1 MTHNTAK
8 RNRILEIIIALL
20 LVRPTLL
27 TFLSFYSVDNDYNR
41 RLLLETAL
49 YALLV
54 TVPPAVLIITRKYD
68 RAWSKLLMGVSLAAN
83 IFTSDGLR
91 YVTNFG
97 LYVQNIRC
105 GIGFFASNMG
115 AMTLF
120 LLSVAAAIVVLLMMF
135 GVIKWKDRKTMFI
148 CLYILAGLAVMS
160 ALVSRQR
167 SVILMTMLLMM
178 IFMHETQEKTD
189 VKAVIGWIGVFFGAA
204 ADIFFDYKL
213 NNIINP
219 IESDSGFLDYLQSTV
234 QFGTGLVFFR
244 TIAYAAA
251 MALIPLILFERK
263 ESLERAVITPD
274 NDDEEDEDESDDND

>member
-8 RNRILEIIIALL
+8 RSRILEIIIALL

-27 TFLSFYSVDNDYNR
+27 TFLSLYSVDNDYNR
-41 RLLLETAL
+41 RVLLETAL

-83 IFTSDGLR
+83 FFTSDGLR
-91 YVTNFG
+91 YITDFG
-97 LYVQNIRC
+97 LFVQRIRY
-105 GIGFFASNMG
+105 GIGIFASNMG

-135 GVIKWKDRKTMFI
+135 GVIKWKDRKKMFI

-213 NNIINP
+213 NSIINP

-263 ESLERAVITPD
+263 EPLERVVITPD
-274 NDDEEDEDESDDND
+274 TDDEEDEDESDDND

>member
-8 RNRILEIIIALL
+8 RSRILEIIIAFLL
-20 LVRPTLL
+20 IRPTLL

-41 RLLLETAL
+41 RVLLETAL

-54 TVPPAVLIITRKYD
+54 TVPPAILIITRKYD

-83 IFTSDGLR
+83 FFTSDGLR

-97 LYVQNIRC
+97 LYVQNIRY
-105 GIGFFASNMG
+105 GIGIFASNMG

-120 LLSVAAAIVVLLMMF
+120 LLSVAAAILVLLMMF

-263 ESLERAVITPD
+263 EPLERAVIAPD
-274 NDDEEDEDESDDND
+274 TDDEEDEDESDDND

>member
-41 RLLLETAL
+41 RVLLETAL

-97 LYVQNIRC
+97 LYVQNIRY
-105 GIGFFASNMG
+105 GIGIFASNMG

-213 NNIINP
+213 NSIINP

-234 QFGTGLVFFR
+234 HFGTGLVFFR

-263 ESLERAVITPD
+263 EPLERVVIAPD
-274 NDDEEDEDESDDND
+274 TDDEEDEDESDDND

>member
-1 MTHNTAK
+1 MIHNTAK
-8 RNRILEIIIALL
+8 RSRILEIIIALL

-83 IFTSDGLR
+83 IFTSDGLH

-97 LYVQNIRC
+97 LYVQNIRY
-105 GIGFFASNMG
+105 GIGIFASNMG

-135 GVIKWKDRKTMFI
+135 GVIKWKGRKTMFI

-178 IFMHETQEKTD
+178 IFMYETQEKTD

-213 NNIINP
+213 NSIINP

-251 MALIPLILFERK
+251 MALIPLIIFERK
-263 ESLERAVITPD
+263 EPLERVVTPPD
-274 NDDEEDEDESDDND
+274 TDDEEDEDESDDND

>member
-27 TFLSFYSVDNDYNR
+27 TFFSFYSIDDEYNR
-41 RLLLETAL
+41 RTLLETAL

-91 YVTNFG
+91 YITDFG
-97 LYVQNIRC
+97 LFVQRIC
-105 GIGFFASNMG
+105 YGIGIFASNMG
-115 AMTLF
+115 ALMLF
-120 LLSVAAAIVVLLMMF
+120 LLSIAAAIVVLLMMF

-148 CLYILAGLAVMS
+148 CLYVLAGLAVMS
-160 ALVSRQR
+160 AFVSRQR

-213 NNIINP
+213 NSIINP
-219 IESDSGFLDYLQSTV
+219 IKSDSGFLDYLQSTV

-251 MALIPLILFERK
+251 MALIPLIIFERK
-263 ESLERAVITPD
+263 EPLERAVIAPD
-274 NDDEEDEDESDDND
+274 TDDEEDEDESDDNN

>member
-8 RNRILEIIIALL
+8 RSRILEIIIALL

-27 TFLSFYSVDNDYNR
+27 TFLSFYSVNNDYNKR
-41 RLLLETAL
+41 VLLETAS

-54 TVPPAVLIITRKYD
+54 TVPPAILIITRKYD

-83 IFTSDGLR
+83 FFTSDGLR

-97 LYVQNIRC
+97 LYVQNIRY
-105 GIGFFASNMG
+105 GIGIFASNMG

-213 NNIINP
+213 NSIINP
-219 IESDSGFLDYLQSTV
+219 IESDSGFLDYLQSIV

-263 ESLERAVITPD
+263 EPLERVVIAPD

>member
-1 MTHNTAK
+1 MIHNTAK

-27 TFLSFYSVDNDYNR
+27 TFFSFYSIDDEYNR
-41 RLLLETAL
+41 RTLLETAL

-54 TVPPAVLIITRKYD
+54 TVPPAILIITRKYD

-91 YVTNFG
+91 YVTDFG
-97 LYVQNIRC
+97 LYVQNIRY
-105 GIGFFASNMG
+105 GIGIFASNMG

-135 GVIKWKDRKTMFI
+135 GVIKWKDRKKMFI

-167 SVILMTMLLMM
+167 SVILMIMLLMM

-263 ESLERAVITPD
+263 EPLERVVTPPD
-274 NDDEEDEDESDDND
+274 TDDEEDEDESDDND

>member
-8 RNRILEIIIALL
+8 RSRILEIIIALL

-27 TFLSFYSVDNDYNR
+27 TIFSFYSLDGDDVR
-41 RLLLETAL
+41 RMILNQAL
-49 YALLV
+49 YGLLV
-54 TVPPAVLIITRKYD
+54 TVPPAILIITRKYD

-97 LYVQNIRC
+97 LYVQNIRY
-105 GIGFFASNMG
+105 GIGIFASNMG

-213 NNIINP
+213 NSIINP

-251 MALIPLILFERK
+251 MALIPLIMFERK
-263 ESLERAVITPD
+263 EPLERVVTPPD
-274 NDDEEDEDESDDND
+274 TDDEEDEDESDDND

>member
-97 LYVQNIRC
+97 LYVQNIRY
-105 GIGFFASNMG
+105 GIGIFASNMG

-135 GVIKWKDRKTMFI
+135 GVIKRKDRKTMFI

-213 NNIINP
+213 NSIINP

-263 ESLERAVITPD
+263 EPLERVVIAPD

>member
-8 RNRILEIIIALL
+8 RSRILEIIIAFLL
-20 LVRPTLL
+20 IRPTLL
-27 TFLSFYSVDNDYNR
+27 TIFSFYSLDGDDVR
-41 RLLLETAL
+41 RMILNQAL
-49 YALLV
+49 YGLLV
-54 TVPPAVLIITRKYD
+54 TVPPAILIITRKYD

-83 IFTSDGLR
+83 FFTSDGLR

-97 LYVQNIRC
+97 LYVQNIRY
-105 GIGFFASNMG
+105 GIGIFASNMG

-189 VKAVIGWIGVFFGAA
+189 AKAVIGWIGAFVGAI

-213 NNIINP
+213 NSIINP

-263 ESLERAVITPD
+263 EPLERVVIAPD
-274 NDDEEDEDESDDND
+274 TDDEEDEDESDDNN

>member
-1 MTHNTAK
+1 MAVQK
-8 RNRILEIIIALL
+8 RSKILEIIIALL

-27 TFLSFYSVDNDYNR
+27 TFLSFYSIDDEYNR
-41 RLLLETAL
+41 RTLLETAL

-54 TVPPAVLIITRKYD
+54 TVPPAILIITRKYD

-148 CLYILAGLAVMS
+148 CLYILPGLAVMS
-160 ALVSRQR
+160 ALVSRK
-167 SVILMTMLLMM
+167 SSMLTMTMLLMM

-189 VKAVIGWIGVFFGAA
+189 IKAVIGWIGAFVGAI
-204 ADIFFDYKL
+204 ADIVVDYKL
-213 NNIINP
+213 NSPSSIDCG
-219 IESDSGFLDYLQSTV
+219 ESFLGYLQSTAP
-234 QFGTGLVFFR
+234 LMDR
-244 TIAYAAA
+244 LISLRNLAYATA

-263 ESLERAVITPD
+263 EPLERVVIAPD

>member
-8 RNRILEIIIALL
+8 RSRILEIIIALL

-41 RLLLETAL
+41 RVLLETAL

-54 TVPPAVLIITRKYD
+54 TVPPAILIITRKYD

-91 YVTNFG
+91 YITDFG
-97 LYVQNIRC
+97 LFVQRIRY
-105 GIGFFASNMG
+105 GIGIFASNMG

-189 VKAVIGWIGVFFGAA
+189 IKAVIGWIGVFFGAA

-213 NNIINP
+213 NSIINP

-263 ESLERAVITPD
+263 EPLERVVIAPD
-274 NDDEEDEDESDDND
+274 TDDEEDEDESDDND

>member
-1 MTHNTAK
+1 MIHNTAK
-8 RNRILEIIIALL
+8 RSRILEIIIALL

-41 RLLLETAL
+41 RVLLETAL

-68 RAWSKLLMGVSLAAN
+68 RAWSKLLIGVSLAAN
-83 IFTSDGLR
+83 FFTSDGLR
-91 YVTNFG
+91 YITDFG
-97 LYVQNIRC
+97 LFVQRIRYGLDIFAANI
-105 GIGFFASNMG
+105 G
-115 AMTLF
+115 ALMLF

-189 VKAVIGWIGVFFGAA
+189 AKAVIGWIGVFFGAA

-213 NNIINP
+213 NSIINP

-263 ESLERAVITPD
+263 EPLERVVIAPD
-274 NDDEEDEDESDDND
+274 NDDEEDEDESDDNN

>member
-8 RNRILEIIIALL
+8 RSRILEIIIALL

-41 RLLLETAL
+41 RVLLETAS

-54 TVPPAVLIITRKYD
+54 TVPPAILIITRKYD

-83 IFTSDGLR
+83 FFTSDGLR

-97 LYVQNIRC
+97 LYVQNVRY
-105 GIGFFASNMG
+105 GIGIFASNMG

-213 NNIINP
+213 NSIINP
-219 IESDSGFLDYLQSTV
+219 IESDSGFLDYLQSIV

-263 ESLERAVITPD
+263 EPLERVVIAPD
-274 NDDEEDEDESDDND
+274 TDDEEDEDESDDND

>member
-8 RNRILEIIIALL
+8 RSRILEIIIALL

-27 TFLSFYSVDNDYNR
+27 TIFSFYSLDGDDVR
-41 RLLLETAL
+41 RMILNQAL
-49 YALLV
+49 YGLLV
-54 TVPPAVLIITRKYD
+54 TVPPAILIITRKYD

-83 IFTSDGLR
+83 FFTSDGLR

-97 LYVQNIRC
+97 LYVQNIRY
-105 GIGFFASNMG
+105 GIGIFASNMG

-189 VKAVIGWIGVFFGAA
+189 AKAVIGWIGAFVGAI

-213 NNIINP
+213 NSIINP

-263 ESLERAVITPD
+263 EPLERVVIAPD
-274 NDDEEDEDESDDND
+274 TDDEEDEDESDDNN

>member
-8 RNRILEIIIALL
+8 RSRILEIIIALL

-41 RLLLETAL
+41 RVLLETAL

-83 IFTSDGLR
+83 FFTSDGLR
-91 YVTNFG
+91 YITDFG
-97 LYVQNIRC
+97 LFVQRIRY
-105 GIGFFASNMG
+105 GIGIFASNMG

-120 LLSVAAAIVVLLMMF
+120 LLSVAAAIVALLMMF
-135 GVIKWKDRKTMFI
+135 GVIKWKDRKKMFI

-213 NNIINP
+213 NSIINP

-263 ESLERAVITPD
+263 EPLERVVITPD
-274 NDDEEDEDESDDND
+274 TDDEEDEDESDDND

>member
-8 RNRILEIIIALL
+8 RSRILEIIIAFLL
-20 LVRPTLL
+20 IRPTLL
-27 TFLSFYSVDNDYNR
+27 TIFSFYSLDGDDVR
-41 RLLLETAL
+41 RMILNQAL
-49 YALLV
+49 YGLLV
-54 TVPPAVLIITRKYD
+54 TVPPAILIITRKYD
-68 RAWSKLLMGVSLAAN
+68 RAWSKLLIGVSLAAN
-83 IFTSDGLR
+83 FFTSDGLR

-97 LYVQNIRC
+97 LYVQNIRY
-105 GIGFFASNMG
+105 GIGIFASNMG

-213 NNIINP
+213 NSIINP
-219 IESDSGFLDYLQSTV
+219 IESDSGFLDYLQSIV

-263 ESLERAVITPD
+263 ESLERVVIAPD
-274 NDDEEDEDESDDND
+274 TDDEEDEDESDDNN

>member
-1 MTHNTAK
+1 
-8 RNRILEIIIALL
+8 
-20 LVRPTLL
+20 
-27 TFLSFYSVDNDYNR
+27 
-41 RLLLETAL
+41 
-49 YALLV
+49 
-54 TVPPAVLIITRKYD
+54 
-68 RAWSKLLMGVSLAAN
+68 
-83 IFTSDGLR
+83 
-91 YVTNFG
+91 
-97 LYVQNIRC
+97 
-105 GIGFFASNMG
+105 
-115 AMTLF
+115 
-120 LLSVAAAIVVLLMMF
+120 
-135 GVIKWKDRKTMFI
+135 
-148 CLYILAGLAVMS
+148 MS

-263 ESLERAVITPD
+263 EPLERAVIAPD
-274 NDDEEDEDESDDND
+274 TDDEEDEDESDDND

>member
-8 RNRILEIIIALL
+8 RSRILEIIIAFLL
-20 LVRPTLL
+20 IRPTLL
-27 TFLSFYSVDNDYNR
+27 TIFSFYSLDGDDVR
-41 RLLLETAL
+41 RMILIQAL
-49 YALLV
+49 YGLLV
-54 TVPPAVLIITRKYD
+54 TVPPAILIITRKYD
-68 RAWSKLLMGVSLAAN
+68 RVWSKLLMGVSLAAN

-97 LYVQNIRC
+97 LYVQNIRY
-105 GIGFFASNMG
+105 GIGIFASNMG

-189 VKAVIGWIGVFFGAA
+189 IKAVIGWIGAFFGAA

-213 NNIINP
+213 NSIINP

-251 MALIPLILFERK
+251 IALIPLILFERK
-263 ESLERAVITPD
+263 EPLERVVIAPD
-274 NDDEEDEDESDDND
+274 TDDEEDEDESDDND

>member
-1 MTHNTAK
+1 MIHNTAK
-8 RNRILEIIIALL
+8 RSRILEIIIALL

-41 RLLLETAL
+41 RVLLETAL

-91 YVTNFG
+91 YITDFG
-97 LYVQNIRC
+97 LFVQRIRY
-105 GIGFFASNMG
+105 GIGIFASNMG

-189 VKAVIGWIGVFFGAA
+189 IKAVIGWIGVFFGAA

-213 NNIINP
+213 NSIINP

-263 ESLERAVITPD
+263 EPLERAVIAPD
-274 NDDEEDEDESDDND
+274 TDDEEDEDESDDND

>member
-8 RNRILEIIIALL
+8 RSRILEIIIALL

-27 TFLSFYSVDNDYNR
+27 TFFSFYSIDDEYNR
-41 RLLLETAL
+41 RTLLETAL

-54 TVPPAVLIITRKYD
+54 TVPPAILIITRKYD

-91 YVTNFG
+91 YITDFG
-97 LYVQNIRC
+97 LFVQRIRY
-105 GIGFFASNMG
+105 GIGIFASNMG

-120 LLSVAAAIVVLLMMF
+120 LLSIAAAIVVLLMMF

-189 VKAVIGWIGVFFGAA
+189 VKVVIGWIGVFFGAA
-204 ADIFFDYKL
+204 SDIFFDYKL
-213 NNIINP
+213 NSIINP
-219 IESDSGFLDYLQSTV
+219 IKSDSGFLDYLQSTV

-251 MALIPLILFERK
+251 MALIPLIIFERK
-263 ESLERAVITPD
+263 EPLERAVIAPD
-274 NDDEEDEDESDDND
+274 TDDEEDEDESDDNN

>member
-8 RNRILEIIIALL
+8 RSRILEIIIALL

-27 TFLSFYSVDNDYNR
+27 TFLSFYSVNNDYNR
-41 RLLLETAL
+41 RVLLETAL

-91 YVTNFG
+91 YITDFG
-97 LYVQNIRC
+97 LFVQRIRY
-105 GIGFFASNMG
+105 GIGIFASNMG
-115 AMTLF
+115 ALMLF

-189 VKAVIGWIGVFFGAA
+189 AKAVIGWIGVFFGAA

-213 NNIINP
+213 NSIINP
-219 IESDSGFLDYLQSTV
+219 IKSDSGFLDYLQSTV

-251 MALIPLILFERK
+251 MALIPLIIFERK
-263 ESLERAVITPD
+263 EPLERAVIAPD
-274 NDDEEDEDESDDND
+274 TYDEEDEDESDDND

>member
-1 MTHNTAK
+1 MIHNTAK
-8 RNRILEIIIALL
+8 RSRIFEIIIALL

-41 RLLLETAL
+41 RVLLETAL

-105 GIGFFASNMG
+105 GIGIFASNMG

-160 ALVSRQR
+160 ALVSRK
-167 SVILMTMLLMM
+167 SSMLTMTMLLMM

-189 VKAVIGWIGVFFGAA
+189 AKAVIGWIGAFVGAI
-204 ADIFFDYKL
+204 ADIVVDYKL
-213 NNIINP
+213 NSLSSIDCG
-219 IESDSGFLDYLQSTV
+219 ESFLGYLQSTAPLMD
-234 QFGTGLVFFR
+234 GLISLR
-244 TIAYAAA
+244 NLAYATA

-263 ESLERAVITPD
+263 EPLERVVIAPD
-274 NDDEEDEDESDDND
+274 TDDEEDEDESDDND

>member
-8 RNRILEIIIALL
+8 RSRILEIIIALL

-27 TFLSFYSVDNDYNR
+27 TFLSFYSVDNDYNKR
-41 RLLLETAL
+41 VLLETAL

-54 TVPPAVLIITRKYD
+54 TVPPAILIITRKYD

-91 YVTNFG
+91 YITDFG
-97 LYVQNIRC
+97 LFVQRIRY
-105 GIGFFASNMG
+105 GIGIFASNMG

-189 VKAVIGWIGVFFGAA
+189 IKAVIGWIGVFFGAA

-213 NNIINP
+213 NSIINP

-263 ESLERAVITPD
+263 EPLERVVIAPD
-274 NDDEEDEDESDDND
+274 TDDEEDEDESDDND

>member
-97 LYVQNIRC
+97 LYVQNIRY
-105 GIGFFASNMG
+105 GIGIFASNMG

-120 LLSVAAAIVVLLMMF
+120 LLSVAAAIVFLLMMF

-160 ALVSRQR
+160 ALVSHQR

>member
-8 RNRILEIIIALL
+8 RSRILEIIIALL

-41 RLLLETAL
+41 RVLLETAL

-83 IFTSDGLR
+83 FFTSDGLR
-91 YVTNFG
+91 YITDFG
-97 LYVQNIRC
+97 LFVQRIRY
-105 GIGFFASNMG
+105 GIGIFASNMG

-135 GVIKWKDRKTMFI
+135 GVIKWKDRKKMFI

-213 NNIINP
+213 NSIINP

-263 ESLERAVITPD
+263 EPLERVVITPD
-274 NDDEEDEDESDDND
+274 TDDEEDEDESDDND

>member
-27 TFLSFYSVDNDYNR
+27 TFLSFYSVNNDYNR
-41 RLLLETAL
+41 RVLLETAL

-91 YVTNFG
+91 YITDFS
-97 LYVQNIRC
+97 LFMQRIRY
-105 GIGFFASNMG
+105 GIGIFASNMG

-189 VKAVIGWIGVFFGAA
+189 IKAVIGWIGVFFGAA

-213 NNIINP
+213 NSIINP

-244 TIAYAAA
+244 TITYAAA

-263 ESLERAVITPD
+263 EPLERVVIAPD
-274 NDDEEDEDESDDND
+274 TDDEEDEDESDDND

>member
-1 MTHNTAK
+1 MIHNTAK
-8 RNRILEIIIALL
+8 RSRILEIIIALL

-41 RLLLETAL
+41 RVLLETAL

-91 YVTNFG
+91 YITDFG
-97 LYVQNIRC
+97 LFVQRIRY
-105 GIGFFASNMG
+105 GIGIFASNMG

-189 VKAVIGWIGVFFGAA
+189 IKAVIGWIGVFFGAA

-213 NNIINP
+213 NSIINP

-263 ESLERAVITPD
+263 EPLERVVIAPD

>member
-1 MTHNTAK
+1 MIHNTAK
-8 RNRILEIIIALL
+8 RSRILEIIIALL

-27 TFLSFYSVDNDYNR
+27 TFLSFYSVNNDYNR
-41 RLLLETAL
+41 RVLLETAL

-91 YVTNFG
+91 YITDFG
-97 LYVQNIRC
+97 LFVQRIRY
-105 GIGFFASNMG
+105 GIGIFASNMG

-167 SVILMTMLLMM
+167 SVILMTILLMM

-213 NNIINP
+213 NSIINP

-263 ESLERAVITPD
+263 EPLERVVTPP
-274 NDDEEDEDESDDND
+274 NTDDEEDEDESDDND

>member
-8 RNRILEIIIALL
+8 RSRILEIIIALL
-20 LVRPTLL
+20 LVRPKLL
-27 TFLSFYSVDNDYNR
+27 PFLSFYSVDNDYNR
-41 RLLLETAL
+41 RVLLETAL

-68 RAWSKLLMGVSLAAN
+68 RVWSKLLMGVSLAAN

-97 LYVQNIRC
+97 LYVQNIRY
-105 GIGFFASNMG
+105 GIGIFASNMG

-120 LLSVAAAIVVLLMMF
+120 LLSVAVAIVVLLMMF

-213 NNIINP
+213 NSIINP

-263 ESLERAVITPD
+263 EPLERVVTPPD
-274 NDDEEDEDESDDND
+274 TDDEEDEDESDDND